1 LQSRRLLELLCGD
14 EAHFDCDDDDES
26 LTALHIAHLVGRD
39 PSPARFAKLPVNRA
53 ALRDKSGVW
62 RIDFD
67 IDEAYEPQDDDI
79 FGLSPREIEAFA
91 VDASSSG
98 VLVLKN
104 CDGLTTK
111 GRYRR
116 ARYRRA
122 FSSEVD
128 SGSR

>member
-98 VLVLKN
+98 VLVFKLNFEPRN
-104 CDGLTTK
+104 CL
-111 GRYRR
+111 
-116 ARYRRA
+116 
-122 FSSEVD
+122 
-128 SGSR
+128 SG